1 MKASLEAVLKKERI
15 MVIDGSMSTA
25 LEHLGADLGTDLW
38 TAMTLA
44 RQPEL
49 VRQVHIDYFRAG
61 ADCGITCSYQATVPG
76 LMRHGFS
83 REAAEE
89 VISNAVRIFLDARDA
104 WWNGEGEAAGRAY
117 PLCLAG
123 IGPYGAYLANGAE
136 YTGNYGV
143 SDRFLY
149 DFHRRRMELL
159 WEAGADLLL
168 IETQPS
174 LREALVEAQIAEE
187 LGADY
192 WISFSCRDRERTCGG
207 ELIRDCAAALSE
219 GHPRLKMIGVNCSR
233 PEHITGLIREIRRGC
248 DLPVG
253 VYPNSGEIY
262 DPDTKK
268 WASAVS
274 GSDFGSWALDYMKAG
289 AVAVG
294 GCCTTAARH
303 IRQTAEA
310 RAAFLALDGAP
321 RIGFGRTGEEAPDG
335 KNN

>member
-1 MKASLEAVLKKERI
+1 MKASLEHILAKERI

-25 LEHLGADLGTDLW
+25 LAHLGADLNTDLW

-49 VRQVHIDYFRAG
+49 VRQVHINYFRAG
-61 ADCGITCSYQATVPG
+61 ADCGITCSYQATIPG

-83 REAAEE
+83 REGAEE
-89 VISNAVRIFLDARDA
+89 VISNAVRIFLDARET
-104 WWNGEGEAAGRAY
+104 WWREEGEAAGRAF

-123 IGPYGAYLANGAE
+123 IGPYGAYLANGSE
-136 YTGNYGV
+136 YTGRYGV
-143 SDRFLY
+143 SDRELF

-174 LREALVEAQIAEE
+174 LREAQIEAQIAEE

-192 WISFSCRDRERTCGG
+192 WISFSCRDREHICEGDR
-207 ELIRDCAAALSE
+207 IRDCAAAFSR
-219 GHPRLKMIGVNCSR
+219 GYPHLKMIGVNCSK
-233 PEHITGLIREIRRGC
+233 PEYITSLIGELRRGC

-262 DPDTKK
+262 DAATKK

-274 GSDFGSWALDYMKAG
+274 GADFGAWALDYMKAG
-289 AVAVG
+289 AAAVG
-294 GCCTTAARH
+294 GCCTTAERH
-303 IRQTAEA
+303 VRQVAEA
-310 RAAFLALDGAP
+310 RAAYLALG
-321 RIGFGRTGEEAPDG
+321 EAPLVPVR
-335 KNN
+335 